1 MPINNFIFVSLIR
14 SDNEQFVDIIEIILI
29 DEERFSIRKVQ
40 KNIKKYL
47 RIYTV
52 KICLF
57 LCILQFYVITIRK
70 TKKNQFYKNC
80 LFSYKITIL

>member
-47 RIYTV
+47 RIYTQN
-52 KICLF
+52 LF
-57 LCILQFYVITIRK
+57 ILMYSSILRYNY
-70 TKKNQFYKNC
+70 KKNKKKSVLQK
-80 LFSYKITIL
+80 LFVFL

>member
-47 RIYTV
+47 RIYTQN
-52 KICLF
+52 LF
-57 LCILQFYVITIRK
+57 ILMYSSILRYNYKKNKKKSILQK
-70 TKKNQFYKNC
+70 
-80 LFSYKITIL
+80 LFVFL

>member
-14 SDNEQFVDIIEIILI
+14 FDNEKFVDIIEIILI

-47 RIYTV
+47 RIYTQN
-52 KICLF
+52 LF
-57 LCILQFYVITIRK
+57 ILMYSSILRYNYKKNKKKSILQK
-70 TKKNQFYKNC
+70 
-80 LFSYKITIL
+80 LFVFL